1 MANKNFDIQRLTDR
15 LPNLLPD
22 FVMDEAPVFEQFL
35 KAYFEFL
42 EAEILTLSSQG
53 DLDEILLENDEGYL
67 LVEEKTVE
75 PAPDAST
82 SRLLHE
88 QQKTPF
94 EVGDYLVGSKTGSV
108 AEIKIINGNTFYIET
123 IEGKGFDSGE
133 TVSKRYRRDLGE
145 ATQTGVVES
154 YKHNTVLANNQ
165 LLNYSDV
172 DTTTEEFLDYF
183 QKDFI
188 PSLDIDDTKDARLT
202 IKNINDLYQKK
213 GTGESLQFLLR
224 ILFGQD
230 AEIIYPIDQTIFASE
245 SDYSDKRRIAVTM
258 NNVNHIPSATDK
270 VIQYQD
276 DLVTILAE
284 AIVENVYTINASLGQ
299 YSLEISNNHF
309 GTFEEERPC
318 DFVDRDGVTTVSA
331 RVKGILSDIVTTD
344 SSIYMAQEDNDSIL
358 LEPTALTGNLTIATN
373 STTLIGSSSKFLREL
388 KVGDTISYKVSNTV
402 YTDTIATVTDDVTAT
417 LTANGSAAAT
427 NVIGF
432 NNSTS
437 GGLLLEEQSFGSMY
451 SLNDPLFFEGGKADR
466 DESNAKGVI
475 DGLRKGG
482 VEQIFIEDAG
492 TGYNG
497 GDILV
502 FDNSGADGNAAEGVI
517 GAIEDVVIL
526 ENRTDIG
533 QFEITATAGQTVF
546 NGRDNNGKRIF
557 FNDNSVRV
565 FVNGIEKTPYTDYT
579 FKNDRVTFTSGQTAG
594 HLIEIYTDFNHL
606 LMEDGDRIQLTS
618 TDSRIRN
625 TVITSPGTG
634 YTKLPQVF
642 PGGYIYLSDLSGFVE
657 NEVVTGGTS
666 NATAVIVRKEEKDG
680 KKRLVVKRRST
691 DSNQFTQSG
700 ETITGGTSGTQR
712 AADLIKVSSGTGAKL
727 LAYSD
732 EIGGVG
738 HINVKEQGFNFKE
751 NPIMSSLSH
760 YKALITTPTATLN
773 ANSTFTG
780 RITGSTGKIISFDA
794 NTQVLTFTDL
804 DGHFLDNEEVLFNS
818 VDTFKVLKF
827 NPYQSRGKL
836 GGEGIIERQ
845 LLTDKGTIDSSAVN
859 VQDGYVYQTHS
870 YIVKVGESINR
881 WRSVVKDLVH
891 PSGHI
896 FFGEVAIKQF
906 VNPHDSVILDS
917 GSPRNEVGI
926 ETETRFNFIPTIIMQ
941 AFPTYHFDLEG
952 ADSLYRD
959 DESNI
964 IMEDGYHLILEEAPD
979 INAITE
985 LLTTLMLYTNA
996 SDLNTPLIVHQ
1007 PFDESSIGS
1016 TTPVIK
1022 GGADIVLPNNH
1033 GLGPS
1038 SLGENFKQRRFNIE
1052 VITSLA
1058 NAIVRKTTRT
1068 ITNPMRQSK
1077 DVSVEYN
1084 GIRNVYNINGL
1095 RNASLVLQRGYTY
1108 DFGYPNAHPLRLST
1122 TSDGTHNSGSAYT
1135 TGVVTSTYVTSITV
1149 DSNTPD
1155 TLHYYCQHHNGMG
1168 GQITVIDTN
1177 RDTTINIDNVNNP
1190 SHSPYER
1197 RMESYRTADL
1207 GIVIPSVQMEEENI
1221 VYEDGGR
1228 MHLEVEVPLLRMEST
1243 FGDHGGTFMT
1253 EDGFNI
1259 AIEDG
1264 TYMSEPLGSI
1274 LSERVLTLHQSS
1286 MLTEDNFQITLEDGG
1301 VMLDESTQGQTLTS
1315 YAPVSYKLGDINNLV
1330 NQDIYKISHY
1340 LLDEDVSN
1348 DADEDHIVLEDG
1360 YGSVLL
1366 EDSDPSGL
1374 TFDSMQS
1381 LLPSMRIKN
1390 FDIQNK
1396 KRSNIAHSAYVK
1408 SSKITNSTLSSL

>member
-1 MANKNFDIQRLTDR
+1 MAKNFEIDRLTDR

-42 EAEILTLSSQG
+42 ETEILTLSSQG
-53 DLDEILLENDEGYL
+53 DLDEILLEDGQGFL

-75 PAPDAST
+75 PTPDVST

-88 QQKTPF
+88 QAKTPF
-94 EVGDYLVGSKTGSV
+94 EIGDYIVGSKTGSV

-123 IEGKGFDSGE
+123 ISGNGFDSGE

-145 ATQTGVVES
+145 ETQTGVVS
-154 YKHNTVLANNQ
+154 TYKHNTILANNQ

-172 DTTTEEFLDYF
+172 DNTTEEFLDYF

-202 IKNINDLYQKK
+202 IKNIGDLYQKK
-213 GTGESLQFLLR
+213 GTAESLQFLLR
-224 ILFGQD
+224 VLFGQD
-230 AEIIYPIDQTIFASE
+230 AEITYPIDQTISASE
-245 SDYSDKRRIAVTM
+245 SDYSDKRRLTVVM
-258 NNVNHIPSATDK
+258 DNVNTLPSATDK
-270 VIQYQD
+270 IIQYQD
-276 DLVTILAE
+276 DGITTLAE
-284 AIVENVYTINASLGQ
+284 AIVENVFEISAVNGQ

-318 DFVDRDGVTTVSA
+318 NLVDRDGVTTVSA
-331 RVKGILSDIVTTD
+331 RVKGILSDILETE

-358 LEPTALTGNLTIATN
+358 LEPPALSGNITVTTSSTALVGA
-373 STTLIGSSSKFLREL
+373 SSKFLREL
-388 KVGDTISYKVSNTV
+388 SVGDVISYKVGSTT
-402 YTDTIATVTDDVTAT
+402 YTDTIASITDDTNAV
-417 LTANGSAAAT
+417 LTASGSAAAS
-427 NVIGF
+427 NVTYY
-432 NNSTS
+432 NNSIS

-451 SLNDPLFFEGGKADR
+451 SLNDPLFFEGGKGDR
-466 DESNAKGVI
+466 NELNAKGVI
-475 DGLRKGG
+475 DGLKKGG
-482 VEQIFIEDAG
+482 VEKIYIEDGG

-533 QFEITATAGQTVF
+533 QFEITATAGQTIF
-546 NGRDNNGKRIF
+546 NGIDNNGKRIF

-565 FVNGIEKTPYTDYT
+565 FVNGVEKTPYTDYT
-579 FKNDRVTFTSGQTAG
+579 FKNDRVTFTSGQTSG

-606 LMEDGDRIQLTS
+606 LMEDGDRIQLST
-618 TDSRIRN
+618 TDSKIRN
-625 TVITSPGTG
+625 TTITSPGTG

-642 PGGYIYLSDLSGFVE
+642 PGGYIYLSDLSGYSVG
-657 NEVVTGGTS
+657 EVVTGGS
-666 NATAVIVRKEEKDG
+666 SSATAVVVRKEEKDG

-691 DSNQFTQSG
+691 DSNQFTTAG
-700 ETITGGTSGTQR
+700 ELITGGTSGTAR
-712 AADLIKVSSGTGAKL
+712 TADLIKVSSGTGAKL
-727 LAYSD
+727 FAYSD

-738 HINVKEQGFNFKE
+738 HINVKDQGFNFKE
-751 NPIMSSLSH
+751 NPALSSLSH
-760 YKALITTPTATLN
+760 YKALITAPTASLTADL
-773 ANSTFTG
+773 TFTG
-780 RITGSTGKIISFDA
+780 RITGSTGKVISFEP
-794 NTQVLTFTDL
+794 NTQVLTFTNL

-818 VDTFKVLKF
+818 IDTFKVLKF
-827 NPYQSRGKL
+827 NPYQARGKL

-859 VQDGYVYQTHS
+859 VQDGFVYQSHS
-870 YIVKVGESINR
+870 YIVKVGESINK

-906 VNPHDSVILDS
+906 VNPFDSIILDS
-917 GSPRNEVGI
+917 GEPRNEVGI

-964 IMEDGYHLILEEAPD
+964 IMEDGFHLILEEAPD

-985 LLTTLMLYTNA
+985 FLTTLMLYTNA
-996 SDLNTPLIVHQ
+996 SDLNTALIVHQ
-1007 PFDESSIGS
+1007 PFNESSIGS
-1016 TTPVIK
+1016 TTPTIA

-1033 GLGPS
+1033 GLSPS
-1038 SLGENFKQRRFNIE
+1038 SLGENFKQRTFNIE
-1052 VITSLA
+1052 MIKSVVDA
-1058 NAIVRKTTRT
+1058 KVRKTTRT
-1068 ITNPMRQSK
+1068 ITNPDRQGK
-1077 DVSVEYN
+1077 DVSVENN
-1084 GIRNVYNINGL
+1084 GSQNVYKINGL
-1095 RNASLVLQRGYTY
+1095 RQSSLVLQRGFTY
-1108 DFGYPNAHPLRLST
+1108 DFGYPNSHPLRFST

-1149 DSNTPD
+1149 DSNTPN
-1155 TLHYYCQHHNGMG
+1155 TLYYYCHNHSGMG
-1168 GQITVIDTN
+1168 GQVTVVDNN
-1177 RDTTINIDNVNNP
+1177 RNTTISIDNVNNP

-1197 RMESYRTADL
+1197 RAELYRMAES
-1207 GIVIPSVQMEEENI
+1207 GIVLPVVQMEEESI
-1221 VYEDGGR
+1221 VLETGGL
-1228 MHLEVEVPLLRMEST
+1228 MQLEAEHSHFRMEAP
-1243 FGDHGGTFMT
+1243 FGDGLGGTFIT
-1253 EDGFNI
+1253 EDGFNLTL
-1259 AIEDG
+1259 EDG
-1264 TYMSEPLGSI
+1264 SFMSEPLGSI
-1274 LSERVLTLHQSS
+1274 LSERVITLHQASL
-1286 MLTEDNFQITLEDGG
+1286 MTEDNFQITLEDGG
-1301 VMLDESTQGQTLTS
+1301 VMLDESTQGSTLTS
-1315 YAPVSYKLGDINNLV
+1315 YAPMSYKIGDINNLV
-1330 NQDIYKISHY
+1330 NQNIYKISHY
-1340 LLDEDVSN
+1340 LLDEAVSD
-1348 DADEDHIVLEDG
+1348 DAFEDHIVLEDG

-1374 TFDSMQS
+1374 TFNSLQS
-1381 LLPSMRIKN
+1381 LLPSIRMKN
-1390 FDIQNK
+1390 FDIQSK
-1396 KRSNIAHSAYVK
+1396 KRSSIAHSAYVK